1 MKNKLIVVLVLSLL
15 LIFSFSLD
23 SSAKMMGK
31 WVKLGGISTIT
42 GATIEWGDNS
52 KWAAEI
58 AVEEINAKGGI
69 GGVPIKLMIYDSAR
83 KPAQGIAMARKL
95 IDQDKVLAI
104 LGPCASAIYKAV
116 VPVAD
121 REKTVT
127 ISNCSSAPGLAK
139 GSIFAFRNTL
149 TADKQLGPAI
159 KVWVD
164 KYKPKGVVIIYN
176 AGDAMQVAE
185 GKSII
190 PKGLEKLGVK
200 VLDSITYKEGDIDFT
215 AQITRAKSFKPDA
228 IALGSCYNEAGMIVK
243 EMTKQGLNLPVIG
256 GSCLATDDFV
266 RIGGKGTEG
275 AIVTSAAWTEDPR
288 PKVRSFIKKYK
299 EKSGGKLPN
308 YGGMR
313 NYDNVYIM
321 KMMMEKYGVTNNPSQ
336 LAEDRDKI
344 RKGLAELRNFD
355 GICGKTTLDAEG
367 EGAGGSTVLVIEKGK
382 FVRVEY

>member
-1 MKNKLIVVLVLSLL
+1 MKAKFFVLMLV
-15 LIFSFSLD
+15 FAFSLD

-31 WVKLGGISTIT
+31 WVKLGGISTLT
-42 GATIEWGDNS
+42 GATIEWGNNS

-69 GGVPIKLMIYDSAR
+69 GGVPIKLTIYDSAR
-83 KPAQGIAMARKL
+83 KPDQGIAMARKL
-95 IDQDKVLAI
+95 IDRDKVLAI
-104 LGPCASAIYKAV
+104 LGPCTSGVYKAV
-116 VPVAD
+116 VPVVD
-121 REKTVT
+121 REKIVD

-139 GSIFAFRNTL
+139 GSIWAFRNTL

-159 KVWVD
+159 KAWVE
-164 KYKPKGVVIIYN
+164 KYKPRTVVTIYN

-200 VLDSITYKEGDIDFT
+200 VLDYVTYKEGDIDFT
-215 AQITRAKSFKPDA
+215 AQVTRAKSFNPDGVV
-228 IALGSCYNEAGMIVK
+228 LGSCYNEGGMIVK
-243 EMTKQGLNLPVIG
+243 EMTKQGLNLPVLG
-256 GSCLATDDFV
+256 GSCLATDDFI
-266 RIGGKGTEG
+266 RIGGKGTKG
-275 AIVTSAAWTEDPR
+275 AIVTSAAWTDDPR
-288 PKVRSFIKKYK
+288 PEVQGFIKKYK

-321 KMMMEKYGVTNNPSQ
+321 KMVMEKYGVTNDPAQ

-344 RKGLAELRNFD
+344 RKGLAELKNFD

-367 EGAGGSTVLVIEKGK
+367 EGAGGSTVLIVEKGK
-382 FVRVEY
+382 LVRVAY